1 MEHLRDNKLPP
12 MTFLPLDTI
21 SAMPPDE
28 RLRMIPIPG
37 AKLALDVIDY
47 DKSVEKAMWYVTG
60 NAVIVPTLDEAKK
73 LAFSQNSSVRCKLV
87 TMDACIISKSGAI
100 TGGDT
105 TQLTNKAQ
113 RWQQKDSSL
122 SKLKEKYDVSD
133 HDSSTS
139 IPSLL
144 GSIFSTIKQSV
155 CMDFFHVY
163 DS

>member
-1 MEHLRDNKLPP
+1 MVHACIHTHIPLLTPAHECRCVEHLRDNKLPP

-28 RLRMIPIPG
+28 RLRMIPG

-73 LAFSQNSSVRCKLV
+73 LAFSQNSPVRCKLV

-113 RWQQKDSSL
+113 RWQQKDSSQ
-122 SKLKEKYDVSD
+122 LKEK
-133 HDSSTS
+133 
-139 IPSLL
+139 
-144 GSIFSTIKQSV
+144 FEV
-155 CMDFFHVY
+155 CDTRVFHKRTFHVGQ
-163 DS
+163 